1 MSPSSSDYKV
11 RLSVYD
17 SEYDFDPLVEL
28 SFSVWPISKD
38 LLVMVMDLGVD
49 LSETWREFGFI
60 DS

>member
-28 SFSVWPISKD
+28 SFSVWPIPKD
-38 LLVMVMDLGVD
+38 LLVMDWVP
-49 LSETWREFGFI
+49 T
-60 DS
+60 

>member
-1 MSPSSSDYKV
+1 M

-28 SFSVWPISKD
+28 SFSVWPIPKD
-38 LLVMVMDLGVD
+38 LLVMVMDLGVY